1 MFYRRKVILALLEV
15 FENKIDKISFQKL
28 LFLFTRMQDKPS
40 YHFVPYK
47 QGCFSFQSYADLRT
61 MMKYGQVSE
70 GKDQWIKTCSINY
83 ASSLNNEDQEAL
95 KVIKNQ
101 YGNFSSNELIEL
113 TYRNFPYYA
122 VKSTIAGK
130 FLTIEEQ
137 IALTKSIPEI
147 GHTTLFT
154 IGYEGLSLEE
164 YFNKLILNNIQVLCD
179 VRKNPV
185 SMKYGFS
192 KNQLQRTCENLDI
205 KYLHIPEL
213 GIESDKRK
221 GLASK
226 NDYDGLFQDY
236 KEITLKENNNAINQ
250 LFDLLKQNKCIA
262 LTCFE
267 ANPLQCHRSRLANA
281 IVDLPGWEFELKH
294 L

>member
-1 MFYRRKVILALLEV
+1 MYYRRKVILSLLEV

-61 MMKYGQVSE
+61 MMNYGQVSE
-70 GKDQWIKTCSINY
+70 VKDQWIKEYDAHCV
-83 ASSLNNEDQEAL
+83 SSLNYKDQEAL
-95 KVIKNQ
+95 KVVKDQ
-101 YGNFSSNELIEL
+101 YGSYSSNELIEL
-113 TYRNFPYYA
+113 TYRNYPYYA

-130 FLTIEEQ
+130 FLTNEEQ
-137 IALTKSIPEI
+137 ISVTNSIPKLEL
-147 GHTTLFT
+147 TTLFT

-164 YFNKLILNNIQVLCD
+164 YFNKLIINNVQVLCD

-192 KNQLQRTCENLDI
+192 KNQLQRTCENLEI
-205 KYLHIPEL
+205 KYLHFPEL

-221 GLASK
+221 GLSSPDDY
-226 NDYDGLFQDY
+226 NDLF
-236 KEITLKENNNAINQ
+236 KEYEGITLNENKNAVTQ

-267 ANPLQCHRSRLANA
+267 ANHLQCHRSILANA
-281 IVDLPGWEFELKH
+281 IVGLPGWEYELKH